1 MRRTRSAA
9 LSRWTGAVLICALLC
24 PLEATAEGRSLSIA
38 NKLESAGLI
47 DTYFNEV
54 AFEVA
59 SALAQAA
66 PKQWRGVLVNRPH
79 RAGWLNIYMI
89 DARRVPEAGMLR
101 EEGIDN
107 FTPDNLRAGALAH
120 EDSGTIFLNTTMWK
134 RLAAATVLKQTDVQS
149 DLVAALA
156 SVDVMG
162 IDAARKY
169 WDPAALSA
177 STPVNQRVGWL
188 MRGALAFVLAHEMGH
203 LQIGRTKTEEP
214 DRLRLK
220 LTPRQQDER
229 RACPE
234 LVEKEARQRQKVELA
249 ADLSGVTLLGAQCR
263 IGNDG
268 QLRHS
273 IYMLGTGWY
282 FLASLSDKLIEM
294 GRNTDSAVIA
304 KALRAKLGSQL
315 YEQVI
320 AAQARE
326 TRRGAVAL
334 AFPLS
339 HPPDTAR
346 MQAIE
351 NALKSTPCGGGGLDS
366 TGAQMLDMFRAQMCR
381 SLISQE
387 SGR

>member
-1 MRRTRSAA
+1 
-9 LSRWTGAVLICALLC
+9 
-24 PLEATAEGRSLSIA
+24 
-38 NKLESAGLI
+38 
-47 DTYFNEV
+47 
-54 AFEVA
+54 
-59 SALAQAA
+59 
-66 PKQWRGVLVNRPH
+66 
-79 RAGWLNIYMI
+79 
-89 DARRVPEAGMLR
+89 
-101 EEGIDN
+101 
-107 FTPDNLRAGALAH
+107 
-120 EDSGTIFLNTTMWK
+120 
-134 RLAAATVLKQTDVQS
+134 
-149 DLVAALA
+149 
-156 SVDVMG
+156 
-162 IDAARKY
+162 
-169 WDPAALSA
+169 
-177 STPVNQRVGWL
+177 
-188 MRGALAFVLAHEMGH
+188 
-203 LQIGRTKTEEP
+203 
-214 DRLRLK
+214 
-220 LTPRQQDER
+220 
-229 RACPE
+229 
-234 LVEKEARQRQKVELA
+234 
-249 ADLSGVTLLGAQCR
+249 
-263 IGNDG
+263 
-268 QLRHS
+268 
-273 IYMLGTGWY
+273 MLGTGWY